1 VAGLSRLTSLLVILA
16 LSGLLGAIGYVM
28 KGSTSPPMVQSV
40 SPPSVP
46 PYETYIAGSGML
58 EASTRNIAI
67 STPVGGVV
75 TEVSI
80 RVGDRVH
87 KGQELFR
94 IDGRDLE
101 AQLAVRAAA
110 AIAAHAQIPEAQA
123 SLAQARDQLKRG
135 EGLALGS
142 SISLQELA
150 NRQFAAQINEARLGT
165 ARANADLADAQV
177 EETKVN
183 IGRLAIRAPIDG
195 EILQLNVRPGEYAQ
209 TGTLLNPLLLLGDTS
224 TLHIRVDIDENDGWR
239 LKPGM
244 PAKAFLRGNSA
255 ISFDLSFAYIEP
267 YVLPKIELSGAS
279 TERVDTRVLQ
289 VVYSVRKGDL
299 PIYAGQQVDIYIE
312 TPSITTAPDGSVAG
326 PAIAHPEN

>member
-1 VAGLSRLTSLLVILA
+1 LLLILA
-16 LSGLLGAIGYVM
+16 ASGLLGAIGYVM
-28 KGSTSPPMVQSV
+28 KGSTSPPLVQPV
-40 SPPSVP
+40 PPPSVA

-75 TEVSI
+75 AEVAIS
-80 RVGDRVH
+80 VGDRVH

-110 AIAAHAQIPEAQA
+110 ATAAHAQIPEAQA

-135 EGLALGS
+135 EGLAPGS
-142 SISLQELA
+142 TISLQELA
-150 NRQFAAQINEARLGT
+150 NRQFTAQINEARLNT

-183 IGRLAIRAPIDG
+183 IGRLTIPAPIDG
-195 EILQLNVRPGEYAQ
+195 EVLQLNVRPGEYAQ
-209 TGTLLNPLLLLGDTS
+209 TGTLPNPLLLLGDTS
-224 TLHIRVDIDENDGWR
+224 TLHVRVDIDENDAWR

-255 ISFDLSFAYIEP
+255 ISFHLNFAYIEP

-289 VVYSVRKGDL
+289 VVYSVQKSDL
-299 PIYAGQQVDIYIE
+299 PIYTGQQVDIYIE
-312 TPSITTAPDGSVAG
+312 TPSIRTAPDVSVPDPVTG
-326 PAIAHPEN
+326 HVGN